1 MLRISFHII
10 NIILI
15 IFYLY
20 PGSVLGCVFYNDCNI
35 QPNLTP
41 DFLISS
47 NHFFAFLL
55 YGLIALIS
63 FSKELKKITIYIIFI
78 SIFLEFTHLFI
89 PNRSFEIPDLF
100 GNLIGILF
108 SLIIFKVFNIWRKKN
123 EYIR

>member
-1 MLRISFHII
+1 MLRISFYII
-10 NIILI
+10 NIMLI

-20 PGSVLGCVFYNDCNI
+20 PGSLLGCIFYNNCNI

-100 GNLIGILF
+100 GNLIGVLLSF
-108 SLIIFKVFNIWRKKN
+108 IIFKVFNIWRKKN
-123 EYIR
+123 EYI

>member
-10 NIILI
+10 NTTLI

-20 PGSVLGCVFYNDCNI
+20 PGSILGCVFYNDCNI

-47 NHFFAFLL
+47 NHFYAFLL
-55 YGLIALIS
+55 FGLLALFA
-63 FSKELKKITIYIIFI
+63 FSKELKKIIIYIIFI
-78 SIFLEFTHLFI
+78 SIFLECMHLFI

-100 GNLIGILF
+100 GNLIGILL

>member
-10 NIILI
+10 NTILI

-20 PGSVLGCVFYNDCNI
+20 PGSILGCVFYNDCNI

-47 NHFFAFLL
+47 NHFYAFLL
-55 YGLIALIS
+55 FGLLALFA
-63 FSKELKKITIYIIFI
+63 FSKELKKIIIYIIFI
-78 SIFLEFTHLFI
+78 SIFLECTHLFI

-100 GNLIGILF
+100 GNLIGILL

-123 EYIR
+123 EYI

>member
-20 PGSVLGCVFYNDCNI
+20 PGSILGCVFYKDCNI

-41 DFLISS
+41 DFIISS
-47 NHFFAFLL
+47 NHFYAFLL
-55 YGLIALIS
+55 LGLLALVA
-63 FSKELKKITIYIIFI
+63 FSEELKKIIIYIIFI
-78 SIFLEFTHLFI
+78 SIFLECTHLFI

-100 GNLIGILF
+100 GNLIGILL

-123 EYIR
+123 EYI

>member
-20 PGSVLGCVFYNDCNI
+20 PGSILGCVFYKDCNI
-35 QPNLTP
+35 QPNLTNY
-41 DFLISS
+41 FIISL
-47 NHFFAFLL
+47 NHFYSFFFF
-55 YGLIALIS
+55 GLIAFS
-63 FSKELKKITIYIIFI
+63 AFSKELKKIIVYIILI
-78 SIFLEFTHLFI
+78 SIFLEFAHLFI

-100 GNLIGILF
+100 GNLIGILL

-123 EYIR
+123 EFI

>member
-10 NIILI
+10 NIMLI

-20 PGSVLGCVFYNDCNI
+20 PGSILGCIFYNDCNI
-35 QPNLTP
+35 QPNITP

-47 NHFFAFLL
+47 NHFYAFLL
-55 YGLIALIS
+55 FGLLALFA
-63 FSKELKKITIYIIFI
+63 FSKELKKIIIYIIFI
-78 SIFLEFTHLFI
+78 SIFLECTHLFI

-100 GNLIGILF
+100 GNLIGILL

-123 EYIR
+123 EYI

>member
-10 NIILI
+10 NTTLI

-20 PGSVLGCVFYNDCNI
+20 PGSILGCVFYNDCNI

-47 NHFFAFLL
+47 NHFYTFLL
-55 YGLIALIS
+55 LGLIALIS
-63 FSKELKKITIYIIFI
+63 FSKELKKIIIYIIFI
-78 SIFLEFTHLFI
+78 SIFLECTHLFI